1 MKNWKTLIFT
11 LIIAFSLCNCKD
23 NNRPSMLS
31 LKETKLNQLIQ
42 SKDSGYIVKKKGL
55 DFLLSSSLTDTLNSN
70 WNQTKDNDTIGKYY
84 KDYTSNNYF
93 ICLIDLTKK
102 YSFETHLLIEINENG
117 KILKKERF
125 FHGNYPCCWKNYYEG
140 FSKHDEYFCMKTC
153 GTGSGYCASYFYLFK
168 EILPQ
173 ENQNSIPNEY
183 WSSSIITE
191 HLTSQMELKDN
202 ELTMHYKLETGE
214 LYDLDFKV
222 NETKKFNIKYLFKN
236 KKWTTNEESK
246 FNGLDLSL

>member
-1 MKNWKTLIFT
+1 MIFVF
-11 LIIAFSLCNCKD
+11 IIACSLSSCKD
-23 NNRPSMLS
+23 NNRPRMLN
-31 LKETKLNQLIQ
+31 LKEAKLNQLIQ

-55 DFLLSSSLTDTLNSN
+55 DFLLSLSLTDTLNSY
-70 WNQTKDNDTIGKYY
+70 WNQSKDNDTIGKYY
-84 KDYTSNNYF
+84 KDYASNNYF
-93 ICLIDLTKK
+93 MCFVDLTKK
-102 YSFETHLLIEINENG
+102 YSFETHLLMEVKGNG
-117 KILKKERF
+117 EILKKERF

-140 FSKHDEYFCMKTC
+140 FSKYGEYFRIKTC

-168 EILPQ
+168 EILSQ
-173 ENQNSIPNEY
+173 ESQNSIPKEY
-183 WSSSIITE
+183 WSSSLITQ

-214 LYDLDFKV
+214 LYDSDFRV
-222 NETKKFNIKYLFKN
+222 NETKTFDVKYLFKN